1 MSKEEELV
9 AEISDEL
16 NRLESL
22 GLLQSKSTNKY
33 DSLRTALGDLLGVN
47 SRSIYI
53 STIDKAANANA
64 RMQQMQ
70 IRTDVPWRV
79 FVGVCTKDDVLTS
92 KTYLTQTQRNLT
104 MPSAPE
110 LEGSLWIS
118 KNVKNSWQVT
128 RAIFKRGS
136 GIPLIAQAAW
146 PTLSPEFLDVKQ
158 QVVLDSGGPIE
169 TPQVDDP
176 SLSHIPLD
184 KILSALSSGLGQ
196 VILAGPPG
204 TGKSYAARLIASHLM
219 GEPGNVSNPD
229 IAFVQFHP
237 NYEYEDFVEGFR
249 PMLSEEG
256 HFQLSQAPGLLL
268 SIVNEMAET
277 PDQLKV
283 LIIDEINRANL
294 SKVLGE
300 ALFLMEYRETE
311 IALKTGTQFAIPK
324 NLMIIATMNT
334 ADRNIRTIDIALRRR
349 FRYFELGPS
358 VVALRNYFE
367 SGPGQNLIGEAL
379 YTGFLELNAELE
391 SLLDRHHTIGHTFFM
406 LSKLDLAALSDV
418 WEYQVSP
425 LIEEYFFDQSD
436 LALDFTFERFFGKT

>member
-1 MSKEEELV
+1 MSEEAKLV
-9 AEISDEL
+9 AEISVEL
-16 NRLESL
+16 SRLESL

-33 DSLRTALGDLLGVN
+33 DILRAALGKRLGLD

-70 IRTDVPWRV
+70 IRTDVPWKV
-79 FVGVCTKDDVLTS
+79 FVGICTKDDVLTS
-92 KTYLTQTQRNLT
+92 KTYLTQTQRNLA
-104 MPSAPE
+104 MPSAPN

-118 KNVKNSWQVT
+118 KDTPNSWRAA
-128 RAIFKRGS
+128 RAIFKSGS

-146 PTLSPEFLDVKQ
+146 PTLSTEFLDVKQ
-158 QVVLDSGGPIE
+158 QMTGSGDQLEVPLM
-169 TPQVDDP
+169 DDL
-176 SLSHIPLD
+176 SLSHIPLE
-184 KILSALSSGLGQ
+184 KILSALTAGMRQ
-196 VILAGPPG
+196 AILAGPPG

-219 GEPGNVSNPD
+219 GDPGNVSNPD

-237 NYEYEDFVEGFR
+237 NYEYEDFIEGFR
-249 PMLSEEG
+249 PIVGEEG

-277 PDQLKV
+277 PDVPRV

-324 NLMIIATMNT
+324 NLLIIATMNT
-334 ADRNIRTIDIALRRR
+334 ADRNIRNIDIALRRR
-349 FRYFELGPS
+349 FRYFELSPS
-358 VVALRNYFE
+358 VVALKNYFE
-367 SGPGQNLIGEAL
+367 SGRGENLVGEKL
-379 YTGFLELNAELE
+379 YEGFVELNSELE
-391 SLLDRHHTIGHTFFM
+391 SLLDRHYAIGHTFFM
-406 LSKLDLAALSDV
+406 SSKLDRAALSDV
-418 WEYQVSP
+418 WEYQVYP

-436 LALDFTFERFFGKT
+436 LALDFTFERFFGRA